1 MTPTS
6 CIEIDLGQLDA
17 NLAAW
22 QSILAEGSRV
32 CAVVKADAYGLGA
45 VPIAQRLAAHGV
57 KLLAVY
63 NMNQATQL
71 AAAGVNANLLVLMPV
86 DSLERTDVLYRWAVS
101 GRLHMTV
108 HNADQLGAI
117 ESIGLKFGAPM
128 PVHIEIDTGM
138 SRTGMSPEEAQR
150 LIMSLPARRY
160 VRLAGVFTHP
170 ARADD
175 SVVFT
180 QRQFDQF
187 DQVIR
192 NCATS
197 IKDDVLIHF
206 ANTYATLRD
215 PRYHRSMVRLGLG
228 LFGYGID
235 DLVGPPVLSTLP
247 AIEPIVRWTSRIV
260 HEHDV
265 AANVPVGYHG
275 KYLTRRPTRLGVVP
289 IGHAD
294 GYPLALGDKAVVRV
308 GEALAE
314 APVRGQINMDQISID
329 ISQIPDAGVGTP
341 VELIA
346 SDASAPNA
354 LPRLAKLAQSSI
366 YELLCRLSTRTQR
379 RYTTTDHATGRV
391 GHVATV

>member
-1 MTPTS
+1 MTPPS

-17 NLAAW
+17 NLSAW
-22 QSILAEGSRV
+22 QSVLADGSQV

-45 VPIAQRLAAHGV
+45 VPVAQRLASHGV

-71 AAAGVNANLLVLMPV
+71 AQAGVNADLLVLMPV
-86 DSLERTDVLYRWAVS
+86 DTLDRTDVLYRWAVS

-117 ESIGLKFGAPM
+117 ESIGLKFGSPM

-138 SRTGMSPEEAQR
+138 SRTGMSPEEAEQ
-150 LIMSLPARRY
+150 LIKSLPSRRY

-180 QRQFDQF
+180 ERQYDQF
-187 DQVIR
+187 DRVIQ
-192 NCATS
+192 NCREV
-197 IKDDVLIHF
+197 IKPNVLIHF
-206 ANTYATLRD
+206 ANTHAAARET
-215 PRYHRSMVRLGLG
+215 RYHGSMVRLGLG
-228 LFGYGID
+228 LFGYGLD
-235 DLVGPPVLSTLP
+235 DLVGPPVLNTLP
-247 AIEPIVRWTSRIV
+247 AIEPIVRWTSHIV

-265 AANVPVGYHG
+265 PANVPVGYHG

-289 IGHAD
+289 VGHAD

-308 GEALAE
+308 GESLAE

-329 ISQIPDAGVGTP
+329 LSQIPEARIGSP

-346 SDASAPNA
+346 SDAAAPNA
-354 LPRLAKLAQSSI
+354 LPKLAKLAQSSV
-366 YELLCRLSTRTQR
+366 YELLCRLSSRNQR
-379 RYTTTDHATGRV
+379 RYTTTDLATGRV